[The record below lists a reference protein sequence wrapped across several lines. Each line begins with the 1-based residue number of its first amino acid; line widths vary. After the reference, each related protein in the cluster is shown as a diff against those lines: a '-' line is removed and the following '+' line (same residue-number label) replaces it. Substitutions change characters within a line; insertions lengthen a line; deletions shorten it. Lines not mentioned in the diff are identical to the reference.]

1 MAAPPTRDG
10 PRVNEEIRIP
20 QVRLIDQDGEMQ
32 GVLTV
37 REAMQRA
44 FAVGLDLVEISP
56 NADPPVCKILDF
68 GKFKYEQQK
77 KRNEAKKKQKVIE
90 IKEIKVR
97 PNIDE
102 NDYQVKMRAM
112 KSFIEE
118 GDKVK
123 VTLRFRGREMAHQD
137 IGVRVLERIRA
148 EMDTDV
154 QGGANAADGKPPD
167 GDGAVAEVA
176 AGRRVHPRRGS
187 AIRSSHWTPGHI
199 SAAHLANKSQRP
211 PHWSSQSDISSSGDP
226 RQKQSFQVRWQR
238 NSSWDHSACEWFD
251 TTPIDGEITSA
262 R

>member
-1 MAAPPTRDG
+1 
-10 PRVNEEIRIP
+10 VP
-20 QVRLIDQDGEMQ
+20 QVRLIDQDGEMM
-32 GVLTV
+32 GVMGA
-37 REAMQRA
+37 RDAMLRA

-56 NADPPVCKILDF
+56 NADPPVCKILDY

-137 IGVRVLERIRA
+137 IGVRVLERIRS
-148 EMDTDV
+148 EMDPTTKV
-154 QGGANAADGKPPD
+154 EQM
-167 GDGAVAEVA
+167 
-176 AGRRVHPRRGS
+176 PRLENRQMVMVLS
-187 AIRSSHWTPGHI
+187 
-199 SAAHLANKSQRP
+199 
-211 PHWSSQSDISSSGDP
+211 P
-226 RQKQSFQVRWQR
+226 R
-238 NSSWDHSACEWFD
+238 
-251 TTPIDGEITSA
+251 
-262 R
+262 

>member
-44 FAVGLDLVEISP
+44 YAVGLDLVEISP

-77 KRNEAKKKQKVIE
+77 KKNEAKKKQKVIE

-137 IGVRVLERIRA
+137 IGVKVLERIRT
-148 EMDTDV
+148 EMDPTSKV
-154 QGGANAADGKPPD
+154 EQM
-167 GDGAVAEVA
+167 
-176 AGRRVHPRRGS
+176 PRMENRQMVMVLS
-187 AIRSSHWTPGHI
+187 
-199 SAAHLANKSQRP
+199 
-211 PHWSSQSDISSSGDP
+211 P
-226 RQKQSFQVRWQR
+226 R
-238 NSSWDHSACEWFD
+238 
-251 TTPIDGEITSA
+251 
-262 R
+262 